1 MNEFNIS
8 NNLLKIKISNFRN
21 LINSKDYPIVYEQN
35 DFDTFLNVVSE
46 YSKKFYFKFLQT
58 LATKIIYMI
67 KNSFNNF
74 LDLISNVNKFE
85 KNRTSRKNNKPNS

>member
-35 DFDTFLNVVSE
+35 DFDIFLMLLANTL
-46 YSKKFYFKFLQT
+46 KNFTLNFFKL
-58 LATKIIYMI
+58 
-67 KNSFNNF
+67 
-74 LDLISNVNKFE
+74 
-85 KNRTSRKNNKPNS
+85 